1 MRYQITVRY
10 GGARQRYHTF
20 ALEAGDAAAALRSA
34 AEEMPEEIAQDA
46 DLVEL
51 RIAVDPDDRVYVGE
65 ESSP

>member
-1 MRYQITVRY
+1 MRFQVTVRH

-20 ALEAGDAAAALRSA
+20 AVEAEDAGAALRVA
-34 AEEMPEEIAQDA
+34 ADETPEEVARDA

-65 ESSP
+65 DGGS